1 MRIRLL
7 AVTSLAI
14 LASTAMAQDPV
25 KVDPTHYKVV
35 LENDEVRVI
44 RVHYSPHDKSVMHH
58 HPGAVAVFLSDGKVK
73 FTSPDGKSQ
82 EAPAKA
88 GEAVWTP
95 AQDHLPENIGDTAL
109 DVMLVEIK
117 TKAPSAK

>member
-7 AVTSLAI
+7 SMTSLAI

-25 KVDPTHYKVV
+25 KVDPNHYKVV
-35 LENDEVRVI
+35 LENDQVRVL
-44 RVHYSPHDKSVMHH
+44 RVHYGPHEKSVMHQ
-58 HPGAVAVFLSDGKVK
+58 HPGAVAVFLSDGNVK

-82 EAPAKA
+82 DVPAKV

-95 AQDHLPENIGDTAL
+95 AQEHLPENPGETSL
-109 DVMLVEIK
+109 DVMVIEIK
-117 TKAPSAK
+117 AKAPSAK